1 MVKKNLLKKIR
12 NSSPGKNAQGTPV
25 KRPSNND
32 HELKTNEL
40 ISFFEKNGYKS
51 IARFLKDD

>member
-1 MVKKNLLKKIR
+1 MVKKTLLKKIR
-12 NSSPGKNAQGTPV
+12 SSLTGRIAQLPPV

-40 ISFFEKNGYKS
+40 ITFFEKNGYKY
-51 IARFLKDD
+51 IARFLNDD